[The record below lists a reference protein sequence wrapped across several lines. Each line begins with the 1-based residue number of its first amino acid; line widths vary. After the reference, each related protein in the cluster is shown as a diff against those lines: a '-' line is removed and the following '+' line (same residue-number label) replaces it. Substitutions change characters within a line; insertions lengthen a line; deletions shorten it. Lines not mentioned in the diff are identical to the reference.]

1 MFSQKATLYMFDWIL
16 NTLLNEKLRKEDFEL
31 SKQRVRLFLAQHN
44 ANNFTMLICRKV
56 SVSDKSS
63 LPFSPFVYYL

>member
-31 SKQRVRLFLAQHN
+31 SKQRVRLFMAQHN
-44 ANNFTMLICRKV
+44 ANNFTV
-56 SVSDKSS
+56 Q
-63 LPFSPFVYYL
+63 Y